1 MPRKALLCLLFGLIL
16 VSVPLLRAAEDEYA
30 DGLDAGE
37 GEEEVGDSSVYADG
51 LDEPGGEAEDEDDEG
66 DEYDDDL
73 DDGAPAAGSNLPS
86 LTHANFNKMIAQ
98 NKFVLVS
105 AGRIRRSAWSPRR

>member
-30 DGLDAGE
+30 DGLDD
-37 GEEEVGDSSVYADG
+37 GEEEEGDSSEYADG
-51 LDEPGGEAEDEDDEG
+51 LDEPSGGDGEDDDDDDG
-66 DEYDDDL
+66 DEYDDGL
-73 DDGAPAAGSNLPS
+73 DDGEPIAGASKLLSLS
-86 LTHANFNKMIAQ
+86 LTHSNFNKIITQ

-105 AGRIRRSAWSPRR
+105 TGRTRWS